1 MSAIATAF
9 GVWVMHVQRWRA
21 LYLGEV
27 RLEAA
32 VQSPRFHVF
41 RNQPLSPED
50 VKGEALLGGPKVP
63 MQDFAC
69 FCNIYIFLKDNE
81 TGRASRNSS
90 ALRDSQHFSPDFAKH
105 SQAVPV
111 CELQPVKELLIET
124 APDQK
129 PCPTKFIPDL
139 WTANSKEIKNTPNCV
154 RATPIYAGVRGSW
167 PDSCAG
173 RRGHANKV
181 G

>member
-1 MSAIATAF
+1 MFRSGECFTWEMLGWKLLCKVLVSTCSGTSPWVLRMWRARRSSGGPRCRCRILLASAIFFFKRT
-9 GVWVMHVQRWRA
+9 MKQ
-21 LYLGEV
+21 
-27 RLEAA
+27 
-32 VQSPRFHVF
+32 
-41 RNQPLSPED
+41 
-50 VKGEALLGGPKVP
+50 
-63 MQDFAC
+63 
-69 FCNIYIFLKDNE
+69 
-81 TGRASRNSS
+81 GRASRNSS

-111 CELQPVKELLIET
+111 CKLQPVQELLIET

-129 PCPTKFIPDL
+129 PCPAKFIPDL

-173 RRGHANKV
+173 RCGHANKV